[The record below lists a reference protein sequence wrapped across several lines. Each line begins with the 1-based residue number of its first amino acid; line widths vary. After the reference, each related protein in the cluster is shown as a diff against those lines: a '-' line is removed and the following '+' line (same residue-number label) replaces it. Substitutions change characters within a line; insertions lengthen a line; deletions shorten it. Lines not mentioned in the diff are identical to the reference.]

1 MLLAGLGV
9 GAVGVAASAAPVLSL
24 RLTTTNSGT
33 TASWWDRTFLSL
45 ASGGM
50 AEWSQVVG
58 QTFSLV
64 SPNGSHLLKVA
75 AVTAFSQSGTRPP
88 TLGRSQAFSVAFE
101 LVSGPAL
108 PATDRLY
115 EIVHPSYPSLPI
127 YMGVPVGLA
136 QKTRLIAVFN

>member
-1 MLLAGLGV
+1 MLLAGLGL
-9 GAVGVAASAAPVLSL
+9 GAVGVAAGAAPVLKL
-24 RLTTTNSGT
+24 TGTTTTGGT
-33 TASWWDRTFLSL
+33 TSWWDRTFVSL

-75 AVTAFSQSGTRPP
+75 SVTAFSQSGTRPP

-115 EIVHPSYPSLPI
+115 EIAHPSYPSLPI
-127 YMGVPVGLA
+127 YMGVPVGVA
-136 QKTRLIAVFN
+136 RTTRLISVFN